1 MRLVHTSDWQIGKTF
16 RFADDDTLAVLQ
28 NERLEAIGRIGR
40 VARAAGARR
49 VLVAGDVWDV
59 AIPGDRTLRQPVERM
74 RQFPDLDWHLIPG
87 NHDPNMPGGVWDR
100 WLRIGL
106 PDHVHAH
113 LSPHPVFLGPDTDG
127 PDPTGRDAWLLPA
140 PLDRRH
146 AFGDPTACMDD
157 ASTPE
162 GSLRIGLAH
171 GSTRDFG
178 ATGGATG
185 GSGTAHNLI
194 AGDRAVRSGLDYL
207 ALGDWHGL
215 VPAGPL
221 GWYSGTPEPDGF
233 DRGGDGGGSVLL
245 ASPGQKRPPEP
256 HAVGRHLWRR
266 ERATLTDLA
275 DIEALEHRLRH
286 LGGDDP
292 SRVLVWLAL
301 DGTLDAADHARC
313 EDRIRHGVGSALRA
327 LRIDDAALALTTT
340 PDDLALLG
348 ENTALRGAAD
358 RLAQAAMPGLP
369 GHDVAGAAL
378 ARLLTLAR
386 QDRQGDRGQDRAGR

>member
-1 MRLVHTSDWQIGKTF
+1 MLRSMRLVHTSDWQIGKIF

-28 NERLEAIGRIGR
+28 NERLEAISRIGRIG
-40 VARAAGARR
+40 RAAGARR

-87 NHDPNMPGGVWDR
+87 NHDPNVPGGVWDR

-113 LSPHPVFLGPDTDG
+113 LSRQPVFLGPDTDG
-127 PDPTGRDAWLLPA
+127 PDPTGRDIWLLPA

-157 ASTPE
+157 AATPE

-178 ATGGATG
+178 GG
-185 GSGTAHNLI
+185 GTAHNLI
-194 AGDRAVRSGLDYL
+194 AADRAVRSGLDYL
-207 ALGDWHGL
+207 ALGDWPGRDQA
-215 VPAGPL
+215 VPV

-245 ASPGQKRPPEP
+245 ASPGQQRPPEP

-266 ERATLTDLA
+266 ERATLTGLA
-275 DIEALEHRLRH
+275 DIEALEHRLRN

-301 DGTLDAADHARC
+301 DGALDTADHAYF

-327 LRIDDAALALTTT
+327 LRIDDGALVLTTT

-358 RLAQAAMPGLP
+358 RLSHAATPGLP
-369 GHDVAGAAL
+369 GHDIAGAAL
-378 ARLLTLAR
+378 ARLLALAR
-386 QDRQGDRGQDRAGR
+386 QDRHGNQTRGGR